1 MKNGTMFC
9 RKESFFH
16 FYTNFQTKKAT
27 TMRKEEIISVLKD
40 LHKISG
46 FRVSIHGTDFEE
58 IASCPEEKLP
68 FCAAIQEN
76 LAEYSKCLECDE
88 CACKKVKESGK
99 AHIYKCRHGLVEVI
113 CPLYNFGTLTGYLMM
128 GQVADENLDL
138 RTLEAAIYGINK
150 NHLLA
155 FETARRTAIVR
166 SDMLDSFVNIMTI
179 CAEYMT
185 LTNVVPSNS
194 PKLPELAKIYIHEH
208 FSERLTIYELCKALG
223 CSKSALL
230 TAFKKEY
237 GTTINNYICDVRI
250 NETKKML
257 ATTSLSMSR
266 IAEDTGFYDQSY
278 FSKVF
283 LNAVGITPSEY
294 RREFKNK

>member
-1 MKNGTMFC
+1 MK
-9 RKESFFH
+9 
-16 FYTNFQTKKAT
+16 
-27 TMRKEEIISVLKD
+27 KEEIISVLED

-58 IASCPEEKLP
+58 IAAYPSEKLP
-68 FCAAIQEN
+68 FCSAIQEN
-76 LAEYSKCLECDE
+76 IAEYSKCRECDE
-88 CACKKVKESGK
+88 AACKKVKESGK

-128 GQVADENLDL
+128 GQVADEKLDL
-138 RTLEAAIYGINK
+138 RILEEAVYSIAK
-150 NHLLA
+150 SRTFA
-155 FETARRTAIVR
+155 FETAKKTAIVR
-166 SDMLDSFVNIMTI
+166 SDMLNSFVNIMTI

-208 FSERLTIYELCKALG
+208 FSEKLTIYEICKALG

-237 GTTINNYICDVRI
+237 GTTINTYICDVRI

-283 LNAVGITPSEY
+283 LSMVGITPSEY
-294 RREFKNK
+294 RREHNEHKRK